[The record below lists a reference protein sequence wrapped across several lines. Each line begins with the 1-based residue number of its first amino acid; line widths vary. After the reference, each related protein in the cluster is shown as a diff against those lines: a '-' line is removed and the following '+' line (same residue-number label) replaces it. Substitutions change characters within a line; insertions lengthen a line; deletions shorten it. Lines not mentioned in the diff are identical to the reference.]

1 MKLSSSKKSVSLSAQ
16 QLFESLSKAEDFE
29 KLMPKN
35 LNKFEVVD
43 DNNFVFSIQGMPEIA
58 LKIEERIPY
67 SKIVLK
73 AGGGKIPFQL
83 TGIIQEESENACKVH
98 LEFEG
103 SFNPMM
109 AMMVKKPITAFIET
123 LASNVGNN

>member
-1 MKLSSSKKSVSLSAQ
+1 MKLSSSQKMVNMGAQ
-16 QLFESLSKAEDFE
+16 QLFESLSKASDFE
-29 KLMPKN
+29 KLMPSN
-35 LNKFEVVD
+35 LSKFEVID
-43 DNNFVFSIQGMPEIA
+43 DNNFVFTIQGMPEIA

-73 AGGGKIPFQL
+73 ASGGKIPFQL
-83 TGIIQEESENACKVH
+83 TGLITEQEKQICVVQ
-98 LEFEG
+98 LDFEG

-123 LASNVGNN
+123 LVSNIH

>member
-1 MKLSSSKKSVSLSAQ
+1 MKISSSQKTVSVGAQ
-16 QLFESLSKAEDFE
+16 QLFESLSKAEDFK
-29 KLMPKN
+29 KLMPQN
-35 LNKFEVVD
+35 LSKFEVID
-43 DNNFVFSIQGMPEIA
+43 DNHFVFVIQGMPEIA

-83 TGIIQEESENACKVH
+83 IGHIKDDSINSCIVH

-103 SFNPMM
+103 NFNPMM

-123 LASNVGNN
+123 LIRNID

>member
-1 MKLSSSKKSVSLSAQ
+1 MTISSSQKNVSIGAQ
-16 QLFESLSKAEDFE
+16 QLFESLSKAEDFK

-35 LNKFEVVD
+35 LTKFEVID
-43 DNNFVFSIQGMPEIA
+43 DDQFVFVIQGMPEIA
-58 LKIEERIPY
+58 LKIEERIPH

-83 TGIIQEESENACKVH
+83 TGHIKEEDSNSCSVY

-109 AMMVKKPITAFIET
+109 AMMVKKPITAFVET
-123 LASNVGNN
+123 LVSNID